1 MNAHSLAM
9 TESRHGKVC
18 VLSVSGRIDSSNS
31 AAFMARL
38 GELIS
43 SGVSTI
49 LVDLASVMYLTS
61 ATPCLACCE
70 PRHWRE
76 KWTARPLRRHGS
88 GARAIRDGR
97 AAQRVHNLSVAG
109 RSLEQ
114 AQLSSAMTAG
124 KAGLLYGADDTPPL
138 AILVSP
144 RSSISVWRQH
154 RSRTKWR

>member
-1 MNAHSLAM
+1 MNADSLAM
-9 TESRHGKVC
+9 TKSRHGKVC

-61 ATPCLACCE
+61 AAFRALLVANRDIGAKNGQLALCGVS
-70 PRHWRE
+70 
-76 KWTARPLRRHGS
+76 GS

-97 AAQRVHNLSVAG
+97 AARRVHNLSVG
-109 RSLEQ
+109 
-114 AQLSSAMTAG
+114 G
-124 KAGLLYGADDTPPL
+124 KKP
-138 AILVSP
+138 
-144 RSSISVWRQH
+144 
-154 RSRTKWR
+154 